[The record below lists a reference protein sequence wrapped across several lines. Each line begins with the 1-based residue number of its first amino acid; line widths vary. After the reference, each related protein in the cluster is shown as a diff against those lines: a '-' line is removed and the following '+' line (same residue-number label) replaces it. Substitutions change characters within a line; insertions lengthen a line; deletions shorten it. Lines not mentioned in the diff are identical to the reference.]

1 MSVQKKEKATWE
13 MLDRFFLRVLGEKE
27 GTAVMAESRE
37 QAASFLAGSQETSPS
52 RRALMQSTI
61 LPRVAVYTVSKRRGL
76 DAEKLMEK
84 YVREVQGPASHDRY
98 AGLEWVPR
106 FFSVFRWAFRK
117 TTSSSDAWVSTFEE
131 QPEEFDL
138 TIHQCLWHD
147 TCVSCG
153 CPEVC
158 RFFCECDN
166 YAFGDLKKVGF
177 RRTQTLGTGGAISTS
192 TRNNRDGAVPKGQR
206 RFSTVFHKVLSEG
219 PGTGRC
225 GAVKRSTR
233 QTEMPAPTATP
244 VPPPAVP
251 SPRAVAGGG
260 AGYPAKM

>member
-37 QAASFLAGSQETSPS
+37 QAATFLAGSQETSPS

-61 LPRVAVYTVSKRRGL
+61 LPRVAVYTVLKHRGL

-98 AGLEWVPR
+98 AGLEWIPR

-153 CPEVC
+153 CSEAC

-177 RRTQTLGTGGAISTS
+177 RRTQTLGTGG
-192 TRNNRDGAVPKGQR
+192 DCCD
-206 RFSTVFHKVLSEG
+206 FHFYK
-219 PGTGRC
+219 
-225 GAVKRSTR
+225 K
-233 QTEMPAPTATP
+233 
-244 VPPPAVP
+244 
-251 SPRAVAGGG
+251 
-260 AGYPAKM
+260 